1 MHIVINANP
10 GKKELLNR
18 LFANSP
24 ASITWVS
31 NGNNPPA
38 ADAYFDDR
46 FEEDGFAFKSITG
59 TPVFVNAVLEVARSL
74 PANCIRYNGWEG
86 FLHQPVLEIAGAGS
100 ESLSKARLV
109 LDALHWKCIEAPD
122 EPGMVSPRVVAMI
135 INEAYFG
142 YGESISSKK
151 DIDTA
156 MKLGTNYPYGPFEWS
171 EMIGLHKINAL
182 LEKLAATSS
191 RYSIAPAL
199 KAALTNQ
206 KKV

>member
-1 MHIVINANP
+1 MHIVINAKP
-10 GKKELLNR
+10 GKKELLNK

-24 ASITWVS
+24 ATVSWVTH
-31 NGNNPPA
+31 GINPPA
-38 ADAYFDDR
+38 ADVYFDDC
-46 FEEDGFAFKSITG
+46 FEEEGYAFESVTKA
-59 TPVFVNAVLEVARSL
+59 PVFVNAVVQVAGSL

-86 FLHQPVLEIAGAGS
+86 FLHQPLLEIAGAGS
-100 ESLSKARLV
+100 ESLSNARLI
-109 LDALHWKCIEAPD
+109 LDALHWKCLEAPD
-122 EPGMVSPRVVAMI
+122 EPGMLSARVVAMI
-135 INEAYFG
+135 INEAYFC

-171 EMIGLHKINAL
+171 EMIGLHKIDAL